1 VIEGRLSPEPFD
13 IFPGRPL
20 GPPRGTT
27 AIARGRLKTALA
39 WLAAL
44 LLFGASGLWAHRS
57 LQAEVERR
65 VGDDMK
71 AVLDTAVDGVGAFLA
86 GAERLAA
93 LVAEAPEVRAAAA
106 GQGAMAAA
114 LAPFVR
120 AGKLTGYVVADA
132 RGVVLESSEG
142 FATPGQT
149 LPLGAF
155 PAAVAGARGEPRA
168 GLPFRGLDGRV
179 RIMVVAAL
187 PGGRVLGLGIDQSEL
202 SAPLLAARAGRT
214 GETYAFDR
222 QGEMIS
228 SSRFPQ
234 HLRGAGLIGPDEED
248 SALRVAIRDPGGD
261 MTEGFRPQT
270 QRRAQPLT
278 RGAADAVAGHAG
290 VSVIPYRDYRGV
302 PVVGAWTWVDARGF
316 GVLSEVDADEAFE
329 PLRALERIF
338 GALLGLLAVT
348 GAGAVAAGLWAG
360 RARRR
365 AARAEAEVRQLGEY
379 VLERRLGGGA
389 MGEVYLARH
398 ALLRRPTALKLLR
411 SHQSDRL
418 AVERFE
424 REVKVTALL
433 THPNTIAIYD
443 YGSSQ
448 GGSFYY
454 AMEYLEGIDLERF
467 VARFGP
473 CSDARVI
480 HLLRQVCGSLAEAHD
495 RGLVHRD
502 IKPANI
508 FLCRRGGVPDL
519 IKVLDFGLAKQADAR
534 GMTRASVVVGT
545 PENMAPELFE
555 SADKASAR
563 SDLYAVGCVG
573 YYLVTGHHV
582 FEGSSLAELCNAHL
596 SRPPVPPSERL
607 GRAVDPMLERVLL
620 SCLAKD
626 SSRRPSTA
634 RGILELFE
642 RSSVARDW
650 TSADAAAFWA
660 RHGDRIVEEE
670 GAVAESPTAAPA

>member
-1 VIEGRLSPEPFD
+1 MIEGPLSREATN
-13 IFPGRPL
+13 IFPGRAL
-20 GPPRGTT
+20 GSQGRLTSIG
-27 AIARGRLKTALA
+27 RGRLKPALA
-39 WLAAL
+39 WGAVL
-44 LLFGASGLWAHRS
+44 LLVGVSGFWAHRR
-57 LQAEVERR
+57 LEEEVERR

-71 AVLDTAVDGVGAFLA
+71 AVLDTAVDGVGAFLQ

-106 GQGAMAAA
+106 GRGAMAAA
-114 LAPFVR
+114 LAPFMR
-120 AGKLTGYVVADA
+120 AGKLTGYVVTDA

-142 FATPGQT
+142 FAAPGKI
-149 LPLGAF
+149 LPDGAF
-155 PAAVAGARGEPRA
+155 PAAVAAAQGEPRA
-168 GLPFRGLDGRV
+168 GLPFRALDGRV
-179 RIMVVAAL
+179 RIMVVTPL
-187 PGGRVLGLGIDQSEL
+187 PGGGRALGLGIDQREL

-214 GETYAFDR
+214 GETYAFDS

-228 SSRFPQ
+228 NSRFPQ
-234 HLRGAGLIGPDEED
+234 HLRRAGLIGPDEDE
-248 SALRVAIRDPGGD
+248 SVLRVGIRDPGGD
-261 MTEGFRPQT
+261 MTQGFRPET

-302 PVVGAWTWVDARGF
+302 PVVGAWTWVAARGF
-316 GVLSEVDADEAFE
+316 GVLSEVDAEEAFE

-338 GALLGLLAVT
+338 GALLALLAVT
-348 GAGAVAAGLWAG
+348 GGAAVAATLWAG
-360 RARRR
+360 RARHR
-365 AARAEAEVRQLGEY
+365 ATRAEQQVRQLGEY

-389 MGEVYLARH
+389 MGDVYLARH

-411 SHQSDRL
+411 PHQSDRL
-418 AVERFE
+418 AIERFE

-473 CSDARVI
+473 CSDARVVY
-480 HLLRQVCGSLAEAHD
+480 LLRQVCGSLAEAHD

-519 IKVLDFGLAKQADAR
+519 IKVLDFGLAKLADAR
-534 GMTRASVVVGT
+534 SMTRDSVVVGT

-555 SADKASAR
+555 SSDRASVR

-596 SRPPVPPSERL
+596 SRSPVPPSERL
-607 GRAVDPMLERVLL
+607 GRAVDPVLERVLL
-620 SCLAKD
+620 ACLAKD
-626 SSRRPSTA
+626 PTHRPSTA
-634 RGILELFE
+634 RGILDLFE

-660 RHGDRIVEEE
+660 RHGDRIVEE
-670 GAVAESPTAAPA
+670 GAADRPAPEAPA